1 MSLSESRAVNVRPL
15 ANMRIRTVLVG
26 VAVAAL
32 GLALAATA
40 GGYLF
45 LRASLPV
52 LDGTLPLAGLQ
63 APVTVERD
71 GLGVPTLHGE
81 RRSDL
86 ARATGFV
93 HAQDRYFQ
101 MDLLRR
107 SAAGELAALFGPAA
121 LGFDR
126 DMRIHGLRRVADQVV
141 TKLPERYRQLLQS
154 YADGVNAGLAALGAR
169 PFEYALLRIEP
180 VPWTPADTVLVV
192 LAMYVDL
199 QDPWA
204 TREARLGALQE
215 ALPPTLFRF
224 LTAHDPS
231 WDAALDGSTVAAA
244 PLPGADEVDLRR
256 RPSRDIAWG
265 MAEPAGDDLS
275 VGSNNWAIGPQV
287 SADGRAWLA
296 DDMHLGLRTPNIW
309 YRLRLEWPDAEGRR
323 RAVTGVSLP
332 GTPAVIVGSNGQV
345 AWGFT
350 NSYGDWSDLVELE
363 LDPADPDRYR
373 TPDGYRRFAERVEVI
388 AVRGAE
394 PVRMPVRDT
403 IWGPVLEP
411 TPQGRLRAVR
421 WLAHDPAAVDLRLAE
436 LETADDLDAA
446 LAIANRAGV
455 PAQNFVA
462 VDRDGNIGWT
472 IAGRLPRRVGYNP
485 ALPAA
490 AVDGAGWHGWLPPE
504 DYPRIV
510 NPADGLLW
518 TANNRVVGG
527 EMLSILG
534 DGGYALGARARQIRD
549 SLRALRSA
557 TPADLLAIQLDD
569 RALFLARWQALM
581 LELLDQRALEGEP
594 RRAALRAELEQWHGR
609 ALPESVA
616 YRLVRAFRLF
626 LHEAVFGALTAE
638 VRALD
643 PGFRFDLPQ
652 AEQALWR
659 LATERPP
666 HLLDAGYPNWRA
678 LLLAVADR
686 VAEYFWDD
694 ETGFSDATWGSYN
707 RLRMQHPLSEALPG
721 LGRWLDMP
729 AQALPGDSHMPRVQA
744 PDHGASQR
752 LVVSPGREED
762 SILHM
767 PGGQSGHPL
776 SPYYRQGHAAWAE
789 GRPTPLLPGAVQH
802 RLLLQPA
809 G

>member
-1 MSLSESRAVNVRPL
+1 MK
-15 ANMRIRTVLVG
+15 IRTVLAG
-26 VAVAAL
+26 VAVAAVV
-32 GLALAATA
+32 LALTAAA

-52 LDGTLPLAGLQ
+52 LDGTQALPGLQ

-71 GLGVPTLHGE
+71 ELGVPTLRGE
-81 RRSDL
+81 QRNDV

-107 SAAGELAALFGPAA
+107 GAAGELAALVGQTA
-121 LGFDR
+121 LSFDR
-126 DMRIHGLRRVADQVV
+126 DMRIHGLRRVADRVV
-141 TKLPERYRQLLQS
+141 AKLPEQHRQLLQS

-169 PFEYALLRIEP
+169 PFEYGLLRTAP
-180 VPWTPADTVLVV
+180 APWTPADTVLVV
-192 LAMYVDL
+192 LAMYIDL

-204 TREARLGALQE
+204 TREARLAALQE
-215 ALPPTLFRF
+215 ALPPALFHF
-224 LTAHDPS
+224 LAAHDPT
-231 WDAALDGSTVAAA
+231 WDAALDGSTVAAV
-244 PLPGADEVDLRR
+244 PLPGADQVDLRSQ
-256 RPSRDIAWG
+256 PSREIAWG
-265 MAEPAGDDLS
+265 MVEPAGDDLS

-309 YRLRLEWPDAEGRR
+309 YRLRLEWHDEQGRP

-363 LDPADPDRYR
+363 LDPDDPNRYR
-373 TPDGYRRFAERVEVI
+373 TPDGYRSFTKRTEEI
-388 AVRGAE
+388 AVNGAE
-394 PVRMPVRDT
+394 PVRVTVRDT

-411 TPQGRLRAVR
+411 APQNRLRAIR
-421 WLAHDPAAVDLRLAE
+421 WVAHDPAAVDLRLVE
-436 LETADDLDAA
+436 LETAADLNTA
-446 LAIANRAGV
+446 LAVANRAGV

-472 IAGRLPRRVGYNP
+472 IAGRLPRRVGYDP
-485 ALPAA
+485 ALPASA
-490 AVDGAGWHGWLPPE
+490 ADGAGWHGWLSPE

-518 TANNRVVGG
+518 TANNRIVGG
-527 EMLSILG
+527 ELLSILG
-534 DGGYALGARARQIRD
+534 DGGYALGARAQQIRD
-549 SLRALRSA
+549 GLRILRDA
-557 TPADLLAIQLDD
+557 TPADLLALQLDD
-569 RALFLARWQALM
+569 RALFLARWQELM
-581 LELLDQRALEGEP
+581 LELLDEEAIAAEP
-594 RRAALRAELEQWHGR
+594 RRAALRAELEQWQGR
-609 ALPESVA
+609 AVPGSVA

-626 LHEAVFGALTAE
+626 LHDAVFGALTADAQ
-638 VRALD
+638 ALD
-643 PGFRFDLPQ
+643 PDFRFDLPQ

-666 HLLDAGYPNWRA
+666 HLLDTRYESWREQ
-678 LLLAVADR
+678 LLVVADR

-694 ETGFSDATWGSYN
+694 QAGFSEATWGAYN
-707 RLRMQHPLSEALPG
+707 RLRMQHPLSLALPW

-729 AQALPGDSHMPRVQA
+729 AQPLPGDSHMPRVQA
-744 PDHGASQR
+744 PAHGASQR

-762 SILHM
+762 GILHM

-776 SPYYRQGHAAWAE
+776 SPYYRQGHDAWAE

>member
-1 MSLSESRAVNVRPL
+1 MK
-15 ANMRIRTVLVG
+15 IRTVLAG
-26 VAVAAL
+26 VAVAAVA
-32 GLALAATA
+32 LALTAAA

-45 LRASLPV
+45 LRASLPA
-52 LDGTLPLAGLQ
+52 LDGTQVLPGLQ

-71 GLGVPTLHGE
+71 ELGVPTLRGE
-81 RRSDL
+81 RRNDV

-107 SAAGELAALFGPAA
+107 GAAGELAALVGPAA
-121 LGFDR
+121 LSFDR

-141 TKLPERYRQLLQS
+141 AELPEEHRQLLQS
-154 YADGVNAGLAALGAR
+154 YADGANAGLAALAAR
-169 PFEYALLRIEP
+169 PFEYGLLRTAP
-180 VPWTPADTVLVV
+180 APWTPADTVLVV
-192 LAMYVDL
+192 LAMYLDL

-215 ALPPTLFRF
+215 ALPPALFRF

-287 SADGRAWLA
+287 SADGQAWLA

-309 YRLRLEWPDAEGRR
+309 YRLRLEWRDGQGGP

-363 LDPADPDRYR
+363 LDPADPNRYR
-373 TPDGYRRFAERVEVI
+373 TPDGYRRFTERVEEI
-388 AVRGAE
+388 AVNGAE
-394 PVRMPVRDT
+394 PVRLTVRDT

-411 TPQGRLRAVR
+411 APQGRLRAVR
-421 WLAHDPAAVDLRLAE
+421 WVAHDPAAIDLRLVE
-436 LETADDLDAA
+436 LETAADLHTA
-446 LAIANRAGV
+446 LAAANRAGV

-462 VDRDGNIGWT
+462 VDRAGNIGWT
-472 IAGRLPRRVGYNP
+472 IAGRLPHRVGYDP
-485 ALPAA
+485 ALPASA
-490 AVDGAGWHGWLPPE
+490 ADGAGWHGWLSPE

-518 TANNRVVGG
+518 TANNRIVGG

-534 DGGYALGARARQIRD
+534 DGGYALGARAQQIRD
-549 SLRALRSA
+549 GLQTLRNA
-557 TPADLLAIQLDD
+557 TPADLLALQLDD
-569 RALFLARWQALM
+569 RALFLARWQELM
-581 LELLDQRALEGEP
+581 LELLDEEAIAAEP
-594 RRAALRAELEQWHGR
+594 RRAALRAELEQWQGR
-609 ALPESVA
+609 AVPESVA

-626 LHEAVFGALTAE
+626 LHDAVFGALTADAQ
-638 VRALD
+638 ALD
-643 PGFRFDLPQ
+643 PDFRFDLPQ

-666 HLLDAGYPNWRA
+666 HLLDARYESWREQ
-678 LLLAVADR
+678 LLAVADR

-694 ETGFSDATWGSYN
+694 EAGFSEATWGAYN
-707 RLRMQHPLSEALPG
+707 RLRMQHPLSLALPW

-729 AQALPGDSHMPRVQA
+729 AQPLPGDSHMPRVQA
-744 PDHGASQR
+744 PAHGASQR

-776 SPYYRQGHAAWAE
+776 SPYYRQGHDAWAE